1 MKHKMSFL
9 ALALACGA
17 LGVMYLYNGREV
29 VAQADTNKTA
39 ATPTPAPAPTF
50 TPAAQLPTTP
60 VTSTL
65 SIPSKLAQKAD
76 PSATAA
82 SSALRSEAAS
92 KPAAAKSGAEPVLRP
107 AASAAPDAAASDSE
121 SKSLG
126 LTRQLGTGNTLM
138 YDNRER
144 SVLGTKETTN
154 QNGTQTVLVTRDN
167 RTGQIDYWQ
176 PALRIVL
183 QPGNDYEAFIKERS
197 ALTRRF
203 VNSEHAQVSVDAAA
217 FAREF
222 GLLSSDPR
230 VASVDFMQV
239 SAPLGLK

>member
-17 LGVMYLYNGREV
+17 LGVMYLHNGREV

-39 ATPTPAPAPTF
+39 ATPAPTL
-50 TPAAQLPTTP
+50 TPAAQLPTTA

-65 SIPSKLAQKAD
+65 SIPSKLAPKAD
-76 PSATAA
+76 PGATAA
-82 SSALRSEAAS
+82 SSALPSEAS
-92 KPAAAKSGAEPVLRP
+92 KPAAAKPGAQPVLRP

-183 QPGNDYEAFIKERS
+183 QPGNDYEAFIKERG

-203 VNSEHAQVSVDAAA
+203 VNSEHAQVSVDAAV

-230 VASVDFMQV
+230 VARVDFMPV

>member
-1 MKHKMSFL
+1 MSFL

-17 LGVMYLYNGREV
+17 LGVVYLYNGREV

-39 ATPTPAPAPTF
+39 ATPTPAPAPTTVPTL

-65 SIPSKLAQKAD
+65 SIPSKLASKAD
-76 PSATAA
+76 PGATVA
-82 SSALRSEAAS
+82 SSALPSEAAS
-92 KPAAAKSGAEPVLRP
+92 KQAAAKSGAEPVLRP
-107 AASAAPDAAASDSE
+107 ASSAAPDAAASDSE

-203 VNSEHAQVSVDAAA
+203 VNSEHAQVSVDAAV

-230 VASVDFMQV
+230 VASVDFMPV